1 MDIERLTKAQIVMLT
16 LLVSFVTSIATGIV
30 TITLLDQAPP
40 VVTQTINRVVER
52 TVERVV
58 PGETQ
63 SASVITKEV
72 TKVIKEDDIL
82 TESIATN
89 AKALVSIYKVT
100 EEGPVRIGNGV
111 ALTQEGI
118 IATDSGIIIEGG
130 QYSVRTAGDIEYH
143 VKVIDNAIARPIAL
157 VEIIV
162 PEGEKAPSLQTITY
176 ADINALK
183 LGQTVIALGASTQL
197 SVATGIISGFNE
209 KEQEVPLPA
218 DAPKDEK
225 PKTVSVLQGINTGI
239 NAPQIVKGGILI
251 NIYGEV
257 IGMSTFE
264 SRAQSAGSFTPIRV
278 VKSQLQE
285 VTAPA
290 QEAAATVSVNE

>member
-100 EEGPVRIGNGV
+100 EDGPVMIGNGV

-118 IATDSGIIIEGG
+118 IATDSGIIVEGG
-130 QYSVRTAGDIEYH
+130 TYTVRTAGGVEYQTT
-143 VKVIDNAIARPIAL
+143 VLDNAAAHSIAL
-157 VEIIV
+157 IEIVV

-183 LGQTVIALGASTQL
+183 LGQTVIALGSLGQL
-197 SVATGIISGFNE
+197 SVATGIISGFDE
-209 KEQEVPLPA
+209 VEQKVPLPE

-225 PKTVSVLQGINTGI
+225 PKTVSVLEGVNTGMT
-239 NAPQIVKGGILI
+239 ASEIVKGGILI

-257 IGMSTFE
+257 IGISTFE
-264 SRAQSAGSFTPIRV
+264 SRARSAGSFTPIRV
-278 VKSQLQE
+278 VKTQLQE
-285 VTAPA
+285 LTAA
-290 QEAAATVSVNE
+290 TEEAAATSSANE